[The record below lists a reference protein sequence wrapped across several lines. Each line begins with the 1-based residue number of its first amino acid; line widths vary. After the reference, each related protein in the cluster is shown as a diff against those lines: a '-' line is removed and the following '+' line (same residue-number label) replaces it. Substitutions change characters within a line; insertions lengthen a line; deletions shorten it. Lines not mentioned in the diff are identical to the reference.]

1 MYQRLTPERI
11 GFVLALFDHP
21 HLPPPAFTGHYPHAP
36 RPTPHAPRRHQR
48 GQAVTDPPADS
59 CMQPTAELVRTKRDP
74 ISTSTPFISVCHRN
88 RRFLQTKSIRF
99 SPLAAAQPLTI
110 LSWPEALN
118 ASGSRRACWMAI
130 SRNASSL
137 LALPDFPEFAPA
149 VRYGVAGTPPS
160 QNRFASL
167 RASLSS
173 SIPIN
178 AITI

>member
-11 GFVLALFDHP
+11 GFVLALFDHR
-21 HLPPPAFTGHYPHAP
+21 HLPPAFTGHYPHAP
-36 RPTPHAPRRHQR
+36 RRHQR
-48 GQAVTDPPADS
+48 GQAVADPPADS

-110 LSWPEALN
+110 LSWPEAFN

-173 SIPIN
+173 SIPI
-178 AITI
+178 